1 MSCTPACHN
10 PTPSQAHCGAC
21 HRTLGSVTEFDRHR
35 RGGACIDPQTL
46 GLVEARQVWAS
57 PERHASA
64 IRKAEMFTKVRLQ
77 RSHTSVE
84 GRTDGNRARAGTGVG
99 NADLPREAGTTRD
112 EDLIMQPIDIA
123 T

>member
-1 MSCTPACHN
+1 VSCTPACHN

-57 PERHASA
+57 PERHQRDSA
-64 IRKAEMFTKVRLQ
+64 GAERLAMARSRVAQPGTETRTGESGPDMATKI
-77 RSHTSVE
+77 
-84 GRTDGNRARAGTGVG
+84 NY
-99 NADLPREAGTTRD
+99 ADLSAG
-112 EDLIMQPIDIA
+112 EMA
-123 T
+123 AA

>member
-21 HRTLGSVTEFDRHR
+21 HRTLGSVTDFDQHR
-35 RGGACIDPQTL
+35 RGGQCAHPATL

-84 GRTDGNRARAGTGVG
+84 GRTDEIGSRVGVG
-99 NADLPREAGTTRD
+99 VGRTDLPREAGTMRD
-112 EDLIMQPIDIA
+112 EDLIMQSIDVSA
-123 T
+123 